1 MTKRL
6 AALAAALIAML
17 VFAVA
22 DDARAVDDD
31 TGGSFLNPFPEG
43 EVYQVTVVGDTF
55 AAGLLSGLVESFAN
69 DTRLN
74 IQKKPLEVEGVMS
87 GNFEDKAKAFED
99 AIAKDTASVLVVM
112 MGEDDRVSLKSS
124 SNRRVAIL
132 SPEWNAE
139 YGRRLDRLMKA
150 VKQKTNGVYWVGLPN
165 LARADANEQ
174 AQGINELIR
183 ERAYRNG
190 FRYVDIYQ
198 GFVDESGAYSAY
210 GPDLAGK
217 IRVLREGDG
226 VHFTEAGNRKL
237 AHFVEKELRR
247 DMNQAKAERSIPLAG
262 NEAEQAKINPDNAV
276 KVPSPNSPAAVAE
289 KSANGASA
297 DKSQKPVVA
306 APAADPSADQKAD
319 NGKVT
324 LKVVGA
330 NGREE
335 ALTMEVVRPSIP
347 ASVVSLMARRE
358 GAGQM
363 GDLLVDQIAGGLTLM
378 NSVTPAGRKGPGRLS
393 PSQAPY
399 FRLLV
404 KGERLTPKPG
414 RADDVLWQ
422 KPDSSSDAGRTAPQP
437 RG

>member
-139 YGRRLDRLMKA
+139 YGRR
-150 VKQKTNGVYWVGLPN
+150 
-165 LARADANEQ
+165 
-174 AQGINELIR
+174 
-183 ERAYRNG
+183 
-190 FRYVDIYQ
+190 F
-198 GFVDESGAYSAY
+198 
-210 GPDLAGK
+210 
-217 IRVLREGDG
+217 
-226 VHFTEAGNRKL
+226 
-237 AHFVEKELRR
+237 
-247 DMNQAKAERSIPLAG
+247 
-262 NEAEQAKINPDNAV
+262 
-276 KVPSPNSPAAVAE
+276 
-289 KSANGASA
+289 
-297 DKSQKPVVA
+297 
-306 APAADPSADQKAD
+306 
-319 NGKVT
+319 
-324 LKVVGA
+324 
-330 NGREE
+330 
-335 ALTMEVVRPSIP
+335 
-347 ASVVSLMARRE
+347 
-358 GAGQM
+358 
-363 GDLLVDQIAGGLTLM
+363 
-378 NSVTPAGRKGPGRLS
+378 
-393 PSQAPY
+393 
-399 FRLLV
+399 
-404 KGERLTPKPG
+404 
-414 RADDVLWQ
+414 
-422 KPDSSSDAGRTAPQP
+422 
-437 RG
+437 

>member
-306 APAADPSADQKAD
+306 APAADPSADQRFQGGAGRLGQLVHERLDEVDLLAD
-319 NGKVT
+319 VADFCER
-324 LKVVGA
+324 VVGFFLVIDRVQEVGQVGQDRGDLVVNLA
-330 NGREE
+330 KFLGDRDVFDGVLNG
-335 ALTMEVVRPSIP
+335 
-347 ASVVSLMARRE
+347 
-358 GAGQM
+358 GAGLTSPFLD
-363 GDLLVDQIAGGLTLM
+363 GGPDLL
-378 NSVTPAGRKGPGRLS
+378 GPFLDD
-393 PSQAPY
+393 
-399 FRLLV
+399 L
-404 KGERLTPKPG
+404 PG
-414 RADDVLWQ
+414 V
-422 KPDSSSDAGRTAPQP
+422 GH
-437 RG
+437 